1 MALATPSIFQGFGAF
16 YGNRLAVYSFG
27 MGFLAS
33 SFFLHSRGIFF
44 PVWMAEFEADK
55 TQISLVISVV
65 LFTGSIS
72 APIFGYCLDRFPWR
86 NVVCLGAIWMALG
99 YCLLQWADTY
109 VAFFAILLLFQSFGW
124 ECIGPLA
131 QTKLMVNWFSRNRGM
146 ALGVAIMGI
155 SVAGVVM
162 PTLVTGLLERFG
174 WQDTYLVYASLLLLV
189 VVPVTWFLV
198 KQQPSDVGQYPD
210 GVAGPAAVVQ
220 AEDGIEAEVQGDVSE
235 QVAPLTAVSPS
246 TNTATSASFDLSVY
260 REFLGSKAFWSVVLT
275 FGLMNGV
282 YSAMIT
288 HLPTYLTQELDFSLY
303 DASYVLGTAGAFS
316 IGGKLVFGYL
326 MDHMNAKRAVL
337 GAILSYFMSTLVFMR
352 ADNLSLLMIAAALFG
367 LGFGGMVPVRSVLLS
382 RLFGVTKF
390 SRANGLMTFFLA
402 PATFWVLITGV
413 VADSSGTYVSAF
425 QIWAGAFLL
434 AGVVTSLIDLPNPEQ
449 SR

>member
-1 MALATPSIFQGFGAF
+1 MALVSPNWLKGFGAF
-16 YGNRLAVYSFG
+16 YGHRLAVYSFG

-86 NVVCLGAIWMALG
+86 NVVCLGAVWMALG

-162 PTLVTGLLERFG
+162 PTLVTGLLERVG
-174 WQDTYLVYASLLLLV
+174 WQDTYLIYAALLLFL

-198 KQQPSDVGQYPD
+198 KQQPSDLGQYPD
-210 GVAGPAAVVQ
+210 GDVAPGVVMEAGNIVAPQSSSAAVTKP
-220 AEDGIEAEVQGDVSE
+220 G
-235 QVAPLTAVSPS
+235 
-246 TNTATSASFDLSVY
+246 SFKLSVY

-288 HLPTYLTQELDFSLY
+288 HLPTYLTQELDFTLF

-337 GAILSYFMSTLVFMR
+337 GAIVSYFMSTLVFMQ
-352 ADNLSLLMIAAALFG
+352 ADSLAVLMIAAALFG

-413 VADSSGTYVSAF
+413 VADSTGTYISAF

-434 AGVVTSLIDLPNPEQ
+434 AGLVTSLIDLPNSDQ

>member
-1 MALATPSIFQGFGAF
+1 MALDSPNIFKGFGAF

-99 YCLLQWADTY
+99 YCLLQWADSY

-162 PTLVTGLLERFG
+162 PTLVTGLLERMG
-174 WQDTYLVYASLLLLV
+174 WQDTYLIYAALLVFV

-210 GVAGPAAVVQ
+210 GDPAP
-220 AEDGIEAEVQGDVSE
+220 EVPEEVKKE
-235 QVAPLTAVSPS
+235 VAPLASSPPS
-246 TNTATSASFDLSVY
+246 VITTKPASFSLSVY

-303 DASYVLGTAGAFS
+303 DASYVLGISGAFS

-337 GAILSYFMSTLVFMR
+337 GAITSYFMSTLVFMQ
-352 ADNLSLLMIAAALFG
+352 ADSLALLMLAAALFG

-382 RLFGVTKF
+382 RLFGVAKF

-413 VADSSGTYVSAF
+413 VADSTGTYVSAF

-434 AGVVTSLIDLPNPEQ
+434 AGVVTSLIDLPNSDQ

>member
-1 MALATPSIFQGFGAF
+1 MALVSTNMFKGFGSF
-16 YGNRLAVYSFG
+16 YGHRLAAYSFG

-86 NVVCLGAIWMALG
+86 NIVCLGALWMALG
-99 YCLLQWADTY
+99 YCLLQWADSY
-109 VAFFAILLLFQSFGW
+109 VAFFAVLLLFQSFGW

-162 PTLVTGLLERFG
+162 PTLVTGLLERMG
-174 WQDTYLVYASLLLLV
+174 WQDTYLIYAALLV
-189 VVPVTWFLV
+189 FLVVPVTWFMV

-210 GVAGPAAVVQ
+210 GDAAPDVL
-220 AEDGIEAEVQGDVSE
+220 EDVGNE
-235 QVAPLTAVSPS
+235 VAPLVSS
-246 TNTATSASFDLSVY
+246 ATVTKPASFDLSVY

-288 HLPTYLTQELDFSLY
+288 HLPTYLTQELDFTLY

-337 GAILSYFMSTLVFMR
+337 GAIVSYFMSTLVFMQ
-352 ADNLSLLMIAAALFG
+352 ADSLGLLMLAAALFG

-413 VADSSGTYVSAF
+413 VADSTGTYVSAF

-434 AGVVTSLIDLPNPEQ
+434 AGVVTSLIDLPNPDQ

>member
-1 MALATPSIFQGFGAF
+1 MTPVSSASSSSTGNRLAGFAAF
-16 YGNRLAVYSFG
+16 YGNRLALYSFG
-27 MGFLAS
+27 MGFFAS

-55 TQISLVISVV
+55 TQISLVISLV
-65 LFTGSIS
+65 LFTGSIT

-86 NVVCLGAIWMALG
+86 NVVCLGAIWLALG

-109 VAFFAILLLFQSFGW
+109 VTFLVILLLFQSIGW

-155 SVAGVVM
+155 SMAGVVM
-162 PTLVTGLLERFG
+162 PTVVTALLEQLG
-174 WQDTYLVYASLLLLV
+174 WQDTYLVYAALLLLLV
-189 VVPVTWFLV
+189 VPVTWVIV

-210 GVAGPAAVVQ
+210 GDAAPELDSVEVPLATAAPVVKPASLGLA
-220 AEDGIEAEVQGDVSE
+220 A
-235 QVAPLTAVSPS
+235 
-246 TNTATSASFDLSVY
+246 Y
-260 REFLGSKAFWSVVLT
+260 KEFLRSKAFWSVVLT

-288 HLPTYLTQELDFSLY
+288 HLPTYLTQELDFTLY
-303 DASYVLGTAGAFS
+303 DASYVLGVAGAFA

-337 GAILSYFMSTLVFMR
+337 GAICSYFMSTLVFMQ
-352 ADNLSLLMIAAALFG
+352 ADSLAMLMVAAALFG

-382 RLFGVTKF
+382 RLFGIAKF

-402 PATFWVLITGV
+402 PATFWVLITGA
-413 VADSSGTYVSAF
+413 VADASGTYVTAF
-425 QIWAGAFLL
+425 QIWAGSFLL
-434 AGVVTSLIDLPNPEQ
+434 AGLVTSLIDLPNPEHTAEQ
-449 SR
+449 RQPH